1 MRLAAPR
8 WHDHL
13 TPTAAGLVSRAWVMR
28 EVMQVPALDNV
39 ERLQLIDALVGYEPP
54 RAHGLRNNF
63 IGWVLMLGGAMVADA
78 AGIAPGWGFATGVLV
93 VLLLARKLATRALR
107 WRLQQWLAGE
117 RD

>member
-1 MRLAAPR
+1 MTPR
-8 WHDHL
+8 WRDHI

-28 EVMQVPALDNV
+28 AVMQVPALDEV
-39 ERLQLIDALVGYEPP
+39 ERLKLIDALVEYEPP

-78 AGIAPGWGFATGVLV
+78 AGIAAGWGFAAGVLV
-93 VLLLARKLATRALR
+93 VLALARMLATRALR

-117 RD
+117 RN